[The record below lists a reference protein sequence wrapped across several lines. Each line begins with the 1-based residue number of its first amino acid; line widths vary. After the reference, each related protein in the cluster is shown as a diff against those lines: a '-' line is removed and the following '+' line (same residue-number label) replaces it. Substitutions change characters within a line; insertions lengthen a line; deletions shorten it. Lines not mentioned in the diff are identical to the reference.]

1 VRDQLRTLDLEDDE
15 TVAIALGAGGAF
27 AFGLGVIAGSR
38 LLRLVG
44 IGAVVAAGS
53 IYAREMLAERD
64 ERIDAAESEVR
75 SELADLDPVA
85 RAQVLKDIA
94 QSEL

>member
-1 VRDQLRTLDLEDDE
+1 VRDQLRTLDFEDDE
-15 TVAIALGAGGAF
+15 TVAIALGAVGAF
-27 AFGLGVIAGSR
+27 AFVLGVVAGSR

-44 IGAVVAAGS
+44 IGAAVAGGS
-53 IYAREMLAERD
+53 IYAREMLDERG
-64 ERIDAAESEVR
+64 ERIDAAESEIR

-85 RAQVLKDIA
+85 RAQVLKDVA

>member
-1 VRDQLRTLDLEDDE
+1 VRDQLRTLDFEDDE

-27 AFGLGVIAGSR
+27 AFVLGVVAGSR

-44 IGAVVAAGS
+44 IGAAVAGGS
-53 IYAREMLAERD
+53 IYAREMLAARG
-64 ERIDAAESEVR
+64 ERIDAAESEIR

-85 RAQVLKDIA
+85 RAQVLKDVA